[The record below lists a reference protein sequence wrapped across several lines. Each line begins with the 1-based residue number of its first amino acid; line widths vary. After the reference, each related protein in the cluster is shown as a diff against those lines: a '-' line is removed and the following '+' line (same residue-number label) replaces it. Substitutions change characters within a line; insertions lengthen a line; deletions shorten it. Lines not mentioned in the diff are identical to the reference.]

1 MRLLIIGTHPS
12 QTTGYS
18 RVVYNIAKNL
28 DKYPEIRT
36 TIYGIQRFNTVN
48 DSNRLDLPKNIA
60 LWDVYAHDK
69 NDYGFGTN
77 SLANFVCINDPD
89 IIMVY
94 NDAEVIKK
102 YIMNL
107 QIVKESQDYKHMGRD
122 FKIVA
127 YLDQV
132 HTNHNP
138 ETIKYIAQNTSHVF
152 CFTEYWK
159 NNYLS
164 YLNDSKYTSQ
174 TSVIKHG
181 ITAPTITETQFECK
195 ELFNFPKES
204 FIFLNLN
211 RFATKKRLDLC
222 VIAFVKFLK
231 KTNAKDAYLYLPA
244 ISDRDPN
251 ILKQIYFNESK
262 NNNIFFPGNL
272 VIGTQ
277 LLSDEEIKKI
287 YMACDVG
294 LNSCDGEGFGLCNY
308 EHASY
313 GKPQIVSKVGGLQDY
328 FNDTN
333 SLVCIPKYVSYS
345 MDNERGEV
353 IDVDDLTDKMVKYYV
368 SRSLYN
374 KHAKIVK
381 EIPEKYVWKTEVNN
395 MISVFKSL

>member
-28 DKYPEIRT
+28 EKYPDIRT

-48 DSNRLDLPKNIA
+48 DSNRLDLPKNVA
-60 LWDVYAHDK
+60 VWDVYAHDK

-89 IIMVY
+89 IVMVY
-94 NDAEVIKK
+94 NDSEVIKK

-107 QIVKESQDYKHMGRD
+107 QLIKESQDYKYMGRN

-138 ETIKYIAQNTSHVF
+138 ETIKYISQNTSHVF
-152 CFTEYWK
+152 CFTEFWK
-159 NNYLS
+159 NNYIS
-164 YLNDSKYTSQ
+164 YVGSEYSDR
-174 TSVIKHG
+174 TSVVRHG
-181 ITAPTITETQFECK
+181 IVSPTITESQFECK
-195 ELFNFPKES
+195 EKFNFPKDS

-231 KTNAKDAYLYLPA
+231 KTNAKDAYLYFPA
-244 ISDRDPN
+244 ITDKDPT
-251 ILKQIYFNESK
+251 ILKQIYFMESK
-262 NNNIFFPGNL
+262 RNNIFFPGNFI
-272 VIGTQ
+272 IGTQ
-277 LLSDEEIKKI
+277 LLNDDDVKRI

-328 FNDTN
+328 FNETN
-333 SLVCIPKYVSYS
+333 SLVCEPKYVSYS

-353 IDVDDLTDKMVKYYV
+353 VDADDLSDKMVKYYAA
-368 SRSLYN
+368 RSLYN

-381 EIPEKYVWKTEVNN
+381 EIPEKYTWVNEVGN
-395 MISVFKSL
+395 MMNVLKKL